1 MQKKRSVSYNRK
13 RRDSK
18 TLQDYLDV
26 LPSSNTIKEI
36 GDGRYLTNCIG
47 HEDNNP
53 SMAIS
58 QGKSKVV
65 FKCFAGCDQTKL
77 SSYFN
82 EKLGGRSWVSL
93 ITTF

>member
-1 MQKKRSVSYNRK
+1 MNQIKKRSVTYNRS
-13 RRDSK
+13 RRNSK

-26 LPSSNTIKEI
+26 LPSSNTIKKI
-36 GDGRYLTNCIG
+36 GDNRIITNCVG

-58 QGKSKVV
+58 EGKTRVV

-77 SSYFN
+77 SSFFN
-82 EKLGGRSWVSL
+82 EKFGGRS
-93 ITTF
+93 

>member
-1 MQKKRSVSYNRK
+1 MQKKKRSVPYNRK

-26 LPSSNTIKEI
+26 LPSSNTLNKI
-36 GDGRYLTNCIG
+36 GDGRYLTNCVG

-58 QGKSKVV
+58 QGNTRVI
-65 FKCFAGCDQTKL
+65 FKCFAGCVQSNILK
-77 SSYFN
+77 YFQD
-82 EKLGGRSWVSL
+82 KLGGR
-93 ITTF
+93 